1 MATAPI
7 VVRATKQET
16 SHVQEYGD
24 RARRR
29 GRPRD
34 GARLRELCAADP
46 AGMVARL
53 PKFKVGQAL
62 RRRQRRRGRE
72 RLSVLDAVS
81 QSITLGLITRPF
93 VPAHAL
99 SRGRTE
105 SDAAPYSSGS
115 VVKNKG

>member
-16 SHVQEYGD
+16 SHVQEYGNRT
-24 RARRR
+24 RAR

-53 PKFKVGQAL
+53 PKLKVGQAL
-62 RRRQRRRGRE
+62 RWRRRGRRE
-72 RLSVLDAVS
+72 RLSFLDGVS
-81 QSITLGLITRPF
+81 PAIASRLVTRPF
-93 VPAHAL
+93 VPAYAL
-99 SRGRTE
+99 SRGRTA
-105 SDAAPYSSGS
+105 SDAMPLLLGL
-115 VVKNKG
+115 G

>member
-16 SHVQEYGD
+16 SHVQEYGN

-62 RRRQRRRGRE
+62 RGRRRGRRE
-72 RLSVLDAVS
+72 RLSVLDGVS
-81 QSITLGLITRPF
+81 PPVASRLVTRPF
-93 VPAHAL
+93 VPTHAL
-99 SRGRTE
+99 SRGRTG
-105 SDAAPYSSGS
+105 SDAAPYS
-115 VVKNKG
+115 